1 MKKIGILVKKE
12 IMEILRDKKTL
23 IIMVVVPVLLYPLI
37 IIAMTVGMSMMMQ
50 AQEEKT
56 YTVGYRSQDQ
66 AYVVPLTEIYEENQ
80 EELECKLDFCSV
92 SEDDEETA
100 REEAD
105 VWLSFSEENEGVHIK
120 ADYSSTKQDSSYAE
134 GAINDI
140 ADLYSEKLLSENLE
154 AQGLSEDFLHP
165 ITYEASDSATMS
177 ETVGMSMGGA
187 IGMLLITMI
196 LMGAFYPAVDIT
208 TGEKERGTL
217 ETLLTLPVTN
227 FQMIMSK
234 YIAVSLFACV
244 TAIISLISLSGVVF
258 FMMSGMMKEL
268 AGEMGQ
274 ISFAG
279 YLGCI
284 PVLLAAMITTAMLIT
299 ALCMCFCIFAKSTK
313 EANNY
318 ITPVMLVVMFASMAG
333 MIPSVELDYKLVLVP
348 LVNVSLLIKQV
359 LSQQMNLALA
369 GITILVNMAYGVIV
383 IWILAR
389 MYDSEDILFSDG
401 FRSFRIFQKRSD
413 IKNGTVP
420 AMGDLLICMVVILLA
435 MIYIGGMIGSY
446 DVFAGTALNQ
456 VFILVAPILV
466 TWYMKS
472 DQAQLFGVHR
482 PRFKAVA
489 GSIIFYIGMF
499 SFVLITTTILS
510 KIFTESTQNVAVT
523 FDEIMKQPFVLI
535 VLVVAVMPAVGEE
548 LLFRGLLLGSLRD
561 KYKAGWA
568 IVISSVIFG
577 LFHMSLVKLIP
588 TALLGI
594 CLAVVVT
601 KGGSIFLSMLL
612 HFTNNMILVLPTKYP
627 EKTGELFPVLMKE
640 SFSVM
645 EICLLVVVAV
655 VCITV
660 GYLILQGNAAAS
672 DIANKVRFADCEK
685 E

>member
-1 MKKIGILVKKE
+1 MIAMKKISVLIKKE

-23 IIMVVVPVLLYPLI
+23 IIMVVVPMLLYPAI
-37 IIAMTVGMSMMMQ
+37 IIVMTVGMSVIMQ

-56 YTVGYRSQDQ
+56 YTIGYLEQDQ
-66 AYVVPLTEIYEENQ
+66 NYVAPLEEVYEKNQ
-80 EELECKLDFCSV
+80 QELEYILDFHGASKN
-92 SEDDEETA
+92 DEETA
-100 REEAD
+100 RAEAD
-105 VWLSFSEENEGVHIK
+105 LWLSFSEENDGVHIR
-120 ADYSSTKQDSSYAE
+120 ADYSSTDQDSSYAE
-134 GAINDI
+134 IAFNEL
-140 ADLYSEKLLSENLE
+140 ADLYSKKLLAENLAAE
-154 AQGLSEDFLHP
+154 GLSEDFLHP
-165 ITYEASDSATMS
+165 VTYEALDSATMS

-217 ETLLTLPVTN
+217 ETLLTLPVSN

-234 YIAVSLFACV
+234 YIAVSLFACA
-244 TAIISLISLSGVVF
+244 TAVISLISLSGVVF
-258 FMMSGMMKEL
+258 FMMSGVINQL
-268 AGEMGQ
+268 TDEMGK
-274 ISFAG
+274 ISFGG

-318 ITPVMLVVMFASMAG
+318 ITPVMLVVMFASMVG
-333 MIPSVELDYKLVLVP
+333 MIPSVELDYKLALVP

-359 LSQQMNLALA
+359 LSQQMDLALA
-369 GITILVNMAYGVIV
+369 GITILVNMAYGVIIV
-383 IWILAR
+383 WILAK

-413 IKNGTVP
+413 IKKGTVP
-420 AMGDLLICMVVILLA
+420 ATGDLIICMVVILLA
-435 MIYIGGMIGSY
+435 MIYVGGMISLY
-446 DVFAGTALNQ
+446 DVFAGT
-456 VFILVAPILV
+456 VFSQILILVVPVLV

-472 DQAQLFGVHR
+472 DCTALFHIRR
-482 PRFKAVA
+482 PKLKAVA

-499 SFVLITTTILS
+499 SFVLVASVILS
-510 KIFTESTQNVAVT
+510 QFLTESTQNVAVA
-523 FDEIMKQPFVLI
+523 FEEIMEQPFALV

-548 LLFRGLLLGSLRD
+548 LLFRGLLLGSLGT
-561 KYKAGWA
+561 KYKTGLA
-568 IVISSVIFG
+568 IVLSSVVFG

-612 HFTNNMILVLPTKYP
+612 HFTNNLLSVLSMKYP
-627 EKTGELFPVLMKE
+627 EKMGELFPILMKE
-640 SFSVM
+640 SLSTA
-645 EICLLVVVAV
+645 EICLLAAVAA
-655 VCITV
+655 VCTAV
-660 GYLILQGNAAAS
+660 GYLILRNS
-672 DIANKVRFADCEK
+672 NNKVSTAFK
-685 E
+685 N

>member
-1 MKKIGILVKKE
+1 MKKIGILIKKE

-56 YTVGYRSQDQ
+56 YTIGYRSQDQ
-66 AYVVPLTEIYEENQ
+66 EYVLPLEEIYGKNQ
-80 EELECKLDFCSV
+80 EELECKLDFQGVPES
-92 SEDDEETA
+92 DEETA

-105 VWLSFSEENEGVHIK
+105 VWLSFSKESDGVHIK
-120 ADYSSTKQDSSYAE
+120 ADYHSTNQDSSYAE
-134 GAINDI
+134 GALNDI
-140 ADLYSEKLLSENLE
+140 VDLYSEKLLAENLE
-154 AQGLSEDFLHP
+154 AQGLSENFLHP
-165 ITYEASDSATMS
+165 VTYEASDSATMS

-244 TAIISLISLSGVVF
+244 TAVISLISLSGVVF

-274 ISFAG
+274 ISVAG

-284 PVLLAAMITTAMLIT
+284 PVLLAAMITTTMLIT
-299 ALCMCFCIFAKSTK
+299 AICMCFCIFAKSTK

-333 MIPSVELDYKLVLVP
+333 MIPTVELNYKLALVP

-359 LSQQMNLALA
+359 LSQQLDLALA
-369 GITILVNMAYGVIV
+369 GITIVVNMAYGVIV
-383 IWILAR
+383 IWILAK

-413 IKNGTVP
+413 IKKGTVP
-420 AMGDLLICMVVILLA
+420 ATGDLLICMVVILLA

-446 DVFAGTALNQ
+446 DVFAGTVFNQ
-456 VFILVAPILV
+456 IFIFATPVLV

-472 DQAQLFGVHR
+472 DQPRLFSIHR
-482 PRFKAVA
+482 PKFKAVA
-489 GSIIFYIGMF
+489 GSVIFYIGMF
-499 SFVLITTTILS
+499 SFILIVSTILS
-510 KIFTESTQNVAVT
+510 QIFTESTQNVAAT
-523 FDEIMKQPFVLI
+523 FEEIMKQPFALI
-535 VLVVAVMPAVGEE
+535 ILVVAVMPAIGEE
-548 LLFRGLLLGSLRD
+548 LLFRGLLLGSLRA
-561 KYKAGWA
+561 KYRVGLS
-568 IVISSVIFG
+568 IVISSVVFG
-577 LFHMSLVKLIP
+577 FFHMSLVKLIP
-588 TALLGI
+588 TTLLGV
-594 CLAVVVT
+594 CFAVVVT

-612 HFTNNMILVLPTKYP
+612 HFTNNLISVLSMKYP
-627 EKTGELFPVLMKE
+627 EKTGELFPFMMKE
-640 SFSVM
+640 SFSEA
-645 EICLLVVVAV
+645 EIVVLVVVAV
-655 VCITV
+655 VCTTV
-660 GYLILQGNAAAS
+660 GYWILRGNGQTMT
-672 DIANKVRFADCEK
+672 DNNEGT